1 VVKSPIPRP
10 QTGLAPGYP
19 LPRRQKENLA
29 EFLSPVA
36 GTAQGLPQDLAERFL
51 RSAFSISAFQL
62 FPLVCIFINTVTQ
75 FVPVRAQRAN
85 LKSRRDGMIIAQGK
99 RGTSAALGK

>member
-1 VVKSPIPRP
+1 VPPKTSHLFFMSAQEIIAQLPKLKPEELQLVKEQVEALVVKSPIPRP

-36 GTAQGLPQDLAERFL
+36 GTAQGLPQDLAENHDHYL
-51 RSAFSISAFQL
+51 YGT
-62 FPLVCIFINTVTQ
+62 P
-75 FVPVRAQRAN
+75 
-85 LKSRRDGMIIAQGK
+85 K
-99 RGTSAALGK
+99 RVQS